1 MVWAAIKNPIA
12 ASPASTMVELG
23 NKIQEAKDAVPESV
37 WLGAWKHALEWEGKY
52 WEHVDDLDSSGS
64 KLEGNFDE
72 ESELEDGT
80 ESDVDDGEEI

>member
-1 MVWAAIKNPIA
+1 M
-12 ASPASTMVELG
+12 G
-23 NKIQEAKDAVPESV
+23 
-37 WLGAWKHALEWEGKY
+37 GKY

>member
-37 WLGAWKHALEWEGKY
+37 WLGAWKHALEWEANI
-52 WEHVDDLDSSGS
+52 
-64 KLEGNFDE
+64 GNMWMTWTVQE
-72 ESELEDGT
+72 AN
-80 ESDVDDGEEI
+80 